1 MDAAK
6 YPLGE
11 FKRVKTNLQGRDFQ
25 GTEGPGWFK
34 YNKDDAEAF
43 NTQYCLMLDGYGNP
57 NKGVGF
63 FPNSIPDLN
72 NTWES
77 IENGTA
83 QQTQAVC
90 GRRKQYM
97 MS

>member
-1 MDAAK
+1 
-6 YPLGE
+6 
-11 FKRVKTNLQGRDFQ
+11 
-25 GTEGPGWFK
+25 
-34 YNKDDAEAF
+34 
-43 NTQYCLMLDGYGNP
+43 MLDGYGNP

-83 QQTQAVC
+83 QLNFTRIKDNYKMRTAAKA
-90 GRRKQYM
+90 RRNYAAYAGGIRQSKR
-97 MS
+97 SV